1 MLGRI
6 IKKLYITSF
15 GSKWHNCVGVSVD
28 IDTEVTID
36 VKSNKTFWV
45 EK

>member
-6 IKKLYITSF
+6 IKILYITSF
-15 GSKWHNCVGVSVD
+15 GSKWHNCIVLSVD
-28 IDTEVTID
+28 IDTEVTND
-36 VKSNKTFWV
+36 VKINKTFSV